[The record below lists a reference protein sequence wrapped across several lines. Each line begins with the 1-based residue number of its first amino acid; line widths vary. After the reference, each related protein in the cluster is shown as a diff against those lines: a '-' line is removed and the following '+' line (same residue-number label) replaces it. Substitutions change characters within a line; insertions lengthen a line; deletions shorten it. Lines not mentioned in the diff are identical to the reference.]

1 MGEVVTGLLYLDPE
15 PSDMH
20 SHLGTLDM
28 ALNRLGVGELS
39 PGRELLERICGGL
52 R

>member
-39 PGRELLERICGGL
+39 PRAKVLERVNSGL